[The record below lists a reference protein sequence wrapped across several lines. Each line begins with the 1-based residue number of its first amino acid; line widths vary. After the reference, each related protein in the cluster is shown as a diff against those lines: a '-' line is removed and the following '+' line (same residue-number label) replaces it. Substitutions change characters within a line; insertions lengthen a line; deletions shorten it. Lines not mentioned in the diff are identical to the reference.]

1 MDGQPTVLWTGKGYH
16 IYLPVHVQIL
26 DNEFEFSKERFQNL
40 FSLNK
45 RYYGYYVSE
54 VFMQFAERHLSG
66 EKSDLLHRR
75 KYTNCMVRIPDTYN
89 IDNLRKGLSFEKS
102 RVKIIQEW
110 DGSIIDIQ
118 PLILEFKIWLN
129 QQ

>member
-1 MDGQPTVLWTGKGYH
+1 
-16 IYLPVHVQIL
+16 
-26 DNEFEFSKERFQNL
+26 
-40 FSLNK
+40 
-45 RYYGYYVSE
+45 
-54 VFMQFAERHLSG
+54 MQFAERYLSG

-110 DGSIIDIQ
+110 DGSIIDIK
-118 PLILEFKIWLN
+118 PLIVEFKIWLN